1 MTLTT
6 PATEPAI
13 PAWRRL
19 VFWILLPVAAV
30 QGLLVRG
37 RALRLPPPP
46 GEAAGSCGEGEPLH
60 LLALGDSIIAGIG
73 ASLQQQTLPI
83 QFALGLSSALGRQ
96 VKWRI
101 EGENGADL
109 AKVLSLL
116 QCLPEDL
123 HADIILLS
131 VGVND
136 VTGLSSARQWR
147 TQLRQLIGLLR
158 SRWPGAR
165 VLFTGLPPMG
175 DFPLPPQPLR
185 YCLGGRAETLDR
197 VAREVFANEPL
208 MAHIPTRINPHR
220 HSFSP
225 DGFHP
230 SPESYRL
237 WAAELVQRT

>member
-1 MTLTT
+1 MTLAVPTAEST
-6 PATEPAI
+6 V

-19 VFWILLPVAAV
+19 VFWILLPLAAV
-30 QGLLVRG
+30 QGLRLRG

-46 GEAAGSCGEGEPLH
+46 GENAGSCGEGEPLH

-73 ASLQQQTLPI
+73 ASAQQQTLPI
-83 QFALGLSSALGRQ
+83 RFASGLSSTLGRQ
-96 VKWRI
+96 VTWRI
-101 EGENGADL
+101 EGENGANV
-109 AKVLSLL
+109 AAVLFRLKS
-116 QCLPEDL
+116 LPENL
-123 HADIILLS
+123 QADFILIS

-136 VTGLSSARQWR
+136 VTGLSSARRWR
-147 TQLRQLIGLLR
+147 TQLLQLKGLLR
-158 SRWPGAR
+158 SRWPDAR

-185 YCLGGRAETLDR
+185 YCLGVRAAAFDHI
-197 VAREVFANEPL
+197 AREVFTNEPL
-208 MAHIPTRINPHR
+208 MSHIPTRIDPHQ